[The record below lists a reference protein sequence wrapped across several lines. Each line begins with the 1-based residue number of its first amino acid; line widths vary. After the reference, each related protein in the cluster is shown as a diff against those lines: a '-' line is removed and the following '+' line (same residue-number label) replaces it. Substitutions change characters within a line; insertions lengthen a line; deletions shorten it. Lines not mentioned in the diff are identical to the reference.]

1 MRLLEFFREHN
12 DEIIDF
18 IKELVIHESPSRDKQ
33 AVDELGNFI
42 LEHLRETGAQV
53 MTFPR
58 REVGD
63 IHYAAWNDSAPGKP
77 ILLIGH
83 IDTVWP
89 VGTLRQMPLW
99 QDGVRLYG
107 PGILDMKAG
116 IALIIKVIGLLKLHG
131 GLPRRPIWA
140 LFTTDEEI
148 GSAYSREFIEK
159 VAVNAGL
166 ALVFEP
172 ATAGETVKTSRRGMA
187 RYNVTIEGI
196 PAHSGTEPEKGVN
209 AIHEAAYQI
218 LRINEWNAPESGT
231 SVATNLISGGTAAN
245 IIAPKTEFLVDMRF
259 STQAEAARLD
269 ELIHHLNPVQ
279 QGIRIKVKRAVGG
292 RPPMERNND
301 MVRTFEQCARLA
313 GQLGLPIA
321 EELSGAG
328 SDANFT
334 AAMGIP
340 TLDGLGARGEG
351 MHAENEHI
359 VLTSLPR
366 RAALLASMLQ
376 NWEMGSDTGSV

>member
-1 MRLLEFFREHN
+1 MKLLEFFREHN
-12 DEIIDF
+12 DEMVEF
-18 IKELVIHESPSRDKQ
+18 LKELVIRESPSRDKA
-33 AVDELGNFI
+33 AVDKLGEFI
-42 LEHLRETGAQV
+42 VESLREVGAQV

-58 REVGD
+58 DEVGD
-63 IHYAAWNDSAPGKP
+63 IHYASWNDTAPGKP

-89 VGTLRQMPLW
+89 VGTLKQMPMW
-99 QDGVRLYG
+99 QDGARLYG

-116 IALIIKVIGLLKLHG
+116 IALIVKVIGLLKLHG

-148 GSAYSREFIEK
+148 GSAHSREFIEK
-159 VAVNAGL
+159 VAANAGL

-172 ATAGETVKTSRRGMA
+172 ATSGETVKTARRGMA
-187 RYNVTIEGI
+187 RYQVFIEGK
-196 PAHSGTEPEKGVN
+196 PAHSGREPEKGIN

-218 LRINEWNAPESGT
+218 LRIAEWNAPEMGT
-231 SVATNLISGGTAAN
+231 SVATNMISGGTAAN
-245 IIAPKTEFLVDMRF
+245 VIAPRTDFLVDMRF
-259 STQAEAARLD
+259 SSQAEAERLSA
-269 ELIHHLNPVQ
+269 LIHSLEPVYK
-279 QGIRIKVKRAVGG
+279 GIRIKVERVKGG
-292 RPPMERNND
+292 RPPMERD
-301 MVRTFEQCARLA
+301 AQMMLTFEQCAQLA

-359 VLTSLPR
+359 IMTSLPR

-376 NWEMGSDTGSV
+376 NWDMDCGKL